1 MAEDLGRI
9 LIDFGKLGG
18 GGGAVGP
25 QPTQTQPGPGAGG
38 FDIATTL
45 RAIMGD
51 PSAIIKVAVDA
62 ALGLFRNMVEIVR
75 SAMRFIE
82 DTVAD
87 IREAGKFAPGVM
99 MENAAMQIQQMNQQL
114 REAKILGPLY
124 QMILRWYRELMRL
137 LEPWKLLLSAI
148 FSFLAGA
155 LLATINA
162 VMSYLNA
169 MLPAIIKGLMAV
181 IATIRDYTSTLAA
194 APSGVSAGL
203 AVNYPGLNA
212 LWNWVTGGGTNISA
226 KVASAAGVLDA
237 ILQQMQ
243 QVLTGVGNIVNNTAA
258 TPSGADWAATQ
269 LREIASRS
277 PLYPKA
283 GKTPTFFNPPGSTYP

>member
-18 GGGAVGP
+18 GGAVGP
-25 QPTQTQPGPGAGG
+25 EPTQTKSEAGVGG

-51 PSAIIKVAVDA
+51 PAAIIK
-62 ALGLFRNMVEIVR
+62 MVESV
-75 SAMRFIE
+75 SAAMQFVE
-82 DTVAD
+82 DVVSK
-87 IREAGKFAPGVM
+87 IRESGRFAPGVM
-99 MENAAMQIQQMNQQL
+99 TENAAMQIQQIQQQL
-114 REAKILGPLY
+114 REAAILGPLY

-155 LLATINA
+155 ILKA
-162 VMSYLNA
+162 VSAIMSYLNSL
-169 MLPAIIKGLMAV
+169 LPAILQGMIALIAV
-181 IATIRDYTSTLAA
+181 VRDYASKIAA
-194 APSGVSAGL
+194 APAMGSAMM
-203 AVNYPGLNA
+203 AVQFPGLYW
-212 LWNWVTGGGTNISA
+212 LWNQISGGNTNISG
-226 KVASAAGVLDA
+226 KVASAAGTLDV
-237 ILQQMQ
+237 ILQQLQ
-243 QVLTGVGNIVNNTAA
+243 QVLTGVMNVANNTAPA
-258 TPSGADWAATQ
+258 PSGADWAATQ

-283 GKTPTFFNPPGSTYP
+283 GKTPTFWNPPGSTYP